1 MRGTPIDMYGNPSI
15 TAQCH
20 TSHDKKIKETKQL
33 KSIYVSSDVA
43 FLYISVGYNSIIIS
57 FAEEKAATRGNEMLN

>member
-33 KSIYVSSDVA
+33 KSA